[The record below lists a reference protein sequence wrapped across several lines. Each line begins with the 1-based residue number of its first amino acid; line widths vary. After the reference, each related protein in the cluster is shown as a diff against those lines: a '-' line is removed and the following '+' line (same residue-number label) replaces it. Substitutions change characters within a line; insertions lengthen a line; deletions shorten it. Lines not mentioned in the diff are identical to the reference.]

1 MILSLPALRCFVACV
16 LLPALIGCSSEITYD
31 VVPVSGTVKFADG
44 SVPTGEIAT
53 ISFHPDAAGL
63 PDGTFKA
70 QPSAT
75 GDLQKDGS
83 FQLTTFGQPG
93 AVVGHHKVVITII
106 AKYPGDPATSPLVI
120 SPKYSSAENT
130 TLEAEVT
137 ADTSFFELTVEKPNK
152 TEIAEHGR
160 TQEEDP
166 RNTIPPEDYPQ

>member
-1 MILSLPALRCFVACV
+1 MFLRLCWVVVCVALT
-16 LLPALIGCSSEITYD
+16 PIGCSSETTYD
-31 VVPVSGTVKFADG
+31 VVPVSGTIKFADG

-53 ISFHPDAAGL
+53 VSFHPDALGV

-106 AKYPGDPATSPLVI
+106 AKYPGDPSTSPLVI
-120 SPKYSSAENT
+120 SPTYSSAET
-130 TLEAEVT
+130 TSLEAEVT
-137 ADTSFFELTVEKPNK
+137 ADTSFFELTVEKPNE

-160 TQEEDP
+160 VQGEDWGSSTAP
-166 RNTIPPEDYPQ
+166 SDDNAQ